1 MLQCTAARSNFVFV
15 TTVSF
20 PFPDSFE
27 TEMPDTRMNIGS
39 TSSATGTSPTTV
51 LVADE
56 ALLPRDDAT
65 LAGVVTHP
73 DKRARMQIDCKLDY
87 QIDGPSE
94 FVFLIHASNA
104 PNQFLVEESLMVEPT
119 STRYR
124 TYCDDRSGNRFL
136 RLQAETGPLRVAY
149 RATVDRLVEPE
160 DRNAPEVPIH
170 DLPDNV
176 LRFLMPTRYCESDQ
190 LGFAAQK
197 LFGNLPRGFSRVRA
211 IADWVHNNIEY
222 KLGASNAMTTA
233 RDVFVQRAG
242 VCRDFAHLSITF
254 CRALNIPARIVC
266 GYCPFAEPPPDFH
279 AIFEAYLGGRWVR
292 FDATGMAPVEHVV
305 RVAAGRDA
313 KDVAF
318 ATIYGPARMTSMS
331 PDIALQSTSDLPAG
345 TSPNAP
351 VSGQNGKAM

>member
-1 MLQCTAARSNFVFV
+1 MHGGAVQSLNNHHDPFGLS
-15 TTVSF
+15 
-20 PFPDSFE
+20 FPDSFE
-27 TEMPDTRMNIGS
+27 TEMSDTSMNIGS
-39 TSSATGTSPTTV
+39 RSPATSTSPTTV

-104 PNQFLVEESLMVEPT
+104 TNQFLVEESLMVEPT

-136 RLQAETGPLRVAY
+136 RLQAETGPLRVVY

-170 DLPDNV
+170 DIPDNV

-197 LFGNLPRGFSRVRA
+197 LFGNLPRGFLRVRA

-222 KLGASNAMTTA
+222 KLGSSNAMTTA

-305 RVAAGRDA
+305 QVAAGRDA

-331 PDIALQSTSDLPAG
+331 PDIALQSTSDLPAN
-345 TSPNAP
+345 TPANAP
-351 VSGQNGKAM
+351 VSGQTCKAM